1 MKIAILHQTG
11 QDGADQI
18 CSLLVPAGHDCVS
31 FESARVFL
39 DQLQPGGCDLL
50 VIDAQMPGLNV
61 PEVVRAAKIGAGDAL
76 PVLLLTDGAEKDAI
90 IAALAVGVGD
100 YLLKPV
106 RRSELLARV
115 SILLCRAWPDSRAS
129 AQMQIGPFVFDTM
142 AGSVSVNGK
151 RIRLTQKEFD
161 LALLF
166 FRHLGQP
173 LSRVTLQETL
183 WSQDGD
189 TPSRTVDTHVSRVR
203 SKLCLQASMGFRL
216 VPVYAY
222 GYLLE
227 RVDGGE

>member
-1 MKIAILHQTG
+1 MKIAILHHPG
-11 QDGADQI
+11 QDGNDLT
-18 CSLLVPAGHDCVS
+18 CSLLIPAGHDCAS
-31 FESARVFL
+31 FESAAAFL
-39 DQLQPGGCDLL
+39 DQLQPKECDLL
-50 VIDAQMPGLNV
+50 IIYAHIPGLDV
-61 PEVVRAAKIGAGDAL
+61 AAVVRAVKDRAGDKL
-76 PVLLLTDGAEKDAI
+76 PVLLLANGAETDGI
-90 IAALAVGVGD
+90 VAALASGVDD

-115 SILLCRAWPDSRAS
+115 SVLLCRAWPESRAS

-142 AGSVSVNGK
+142 AGSVSVNGS

-173 LSRVTLQETL
+173 LSRATLLGTL
-183 WSQDGD
+183 WSQESD

-203 SKLCLQASMGFRL
+203 SKLRLQALGFRL
-216 VPVYAY
+216 IPVYGY

-227 RVDGGE
+227 KAGNGK